1 MNFWVV
7 LMLIFAA
14 YLGFAYYFWQREQ
27 CSEWAYDERQE
38 QARGV
43 AYKYGFF
50 ALLISIWLFSQF
62 AEVFPW
68 IGVEAGGFL
77 CVDLGVTVFA
87 VTAVWK
93 DAYLRLYER
102 PGRTVA
108 GLALVGA
115 WCLCL
120 GAFKVWKEGALAGGT
135 LNLWVVIVV
144 ASIQILLVLLL
155 FLYKQFRARR
165 EEDEA

>member
-1 MNFWVV
+1 MDFLIV

-27 CSEWAYDERQE
+27 GPAQIYDERQE

-43 AYKYGFF
+43 AYKHGFF
-50 ALLISIWLFSQF
+50 TLAVSIWLFSQF
-62 AEVFPW
+62 GDALPW

-77 CVDLGVTVFA
+77 CLVAGGTVFA

-93 DAYLRLYER
+93 DAYLGLYKRPER
-102 PGRTVA
+102 TMA
-108 GLALVGA
+108 ALALGGIG
-115 WCLCL
+115 CLCL
-120 GAFKVWKEGALAGGT
+120 SGFYIRKEGLLVDGT
-135 LNLWVVIVV
+135 LNLWAVVTA
-144 ASIQILLVLLL
+144 ASLSDLLVLTA
-155 FLYKQFRARR
+155 FLYRRFRARR